1 MINLLKKL
9 NDGIKGSADKINEV
23 LDSVEDIVTLIYR
36 ILRILFI
43 FVLLGVG
50 GYYAYKFFKPDE
62 PVQVVPVE
70 KVTQE
75 VVTNVVAS
83 GKDTNK
89 QVFSEIQDAKNKNTK
104 AAIVLPP
111 TASPAEVQRAVDS
124 LGGDIAIS
132 EPSSKPGTSI
142 WSIKVSRAKY
152 GIGFYVDSEK
162 EVGLHYRNKR
172 WIYQAGIDVDGKF
185 AGRVAYELI
194 QW

>member
-9 NDGIKGSADKINEV
+9 NDGIKGSADKINEM

-50 GYYAYKFFKPDE
+50 GYYAYKFLKPDE

-75 VVTNVVAS
+75 VVTDVVAS
-83 GKDTNK
+83 GEDTNK

-104 AAIVLPP
+104 VNCK
-111 TASPAEVQRAVDS
+111 AVFIES
-124 LGGDIAIS
+124 
-132 EPSSKPGTSI
+132 
-142 WSIKVSRAKY
+142 
-152 GIGFYVDSEK
+152 
-162 EVGLHYRNKR
+162 
-172 WIYQAGIDVDGKF
+172 
-185 AGRVAYELI
+185 
-194 QW
+194 